1 MWLLQ
6 ISTMLWQDVLF
17 MLMFL
22 EIEACSVIASELNRM
37 LVLGSIYAE
46 SAVLLPVW
54 GLVPRSSRYN
64 PKYKITRTALAFA
77 VS

>member
-46 SAVLLPVW
+46 CSA
-54 GLVPRSSRYN
+54 SSCLG
-64 PKYKITRTALAFA
+64 PCATKQ
-77 VS
+77 